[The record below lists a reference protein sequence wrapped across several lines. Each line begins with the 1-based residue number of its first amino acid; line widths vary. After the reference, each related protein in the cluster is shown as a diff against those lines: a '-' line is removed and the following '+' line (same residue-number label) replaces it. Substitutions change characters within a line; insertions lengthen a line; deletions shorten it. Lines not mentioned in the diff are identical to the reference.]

1 MPFLA
6 TLGMQLGK
14 TDCEEIHDGLLNQP
28 INAWSSLSFSAV
40 GLLIVLSAWH
50 ASGRERVARV
60 VFGLLMI
67 ATGIGSFL
75 FHGPQ
80 PAGSHFAHDITFLAT
95 VWFLAV
101 LNLTEAL
108 SWQPESGWITFGGG
122 VGVMSI
128 LLIAVPDSTN
138 ILTGIV
144 LGGLVLADLAIHR
157 RGRIIGWWYGIALGA
172 MVIAAGF
179 LVVGR
184 SSSPFCDPESSLQ
197 GHGGWHLFAA
207 IALGAYFMAT
217 SPARIA
223 GRRDSVGQT

>member
-1 MPFLA
+1 
-6 TLGMQLGK
+6 MQLGE

-60 VFGLLMI
+60 VFGLLMV

-108 SWQPESGWITFGGG
+108 PWQPESGWITFGGG

-128 LLIAVPDSTN
+128 LLVAFPDSTN

-157 RGRIIGWWYGIALGA
+157 RGRIIGWWYGVALGA
-172 MVIAAGF
+172 MVIAVGF

-184 SSSPFCDPESSLQ
+184 SSSPFCDPGSSLQ

-217 SPARIA
+217 SPVRIA
-223 GRRDSVGQT
+223 GRRDPVGQT